1 MLAQSL
7 EGEDVEEDGRQGR
20 ASDAY
25 CAVGLEAQRRGL
37 RRAQKVRQSFLSHS
51 AIERSVYNLGRV

>member
-20 ASDAY
+20 ASNAY
-25 CAVGLEAQRRGL
+25 CAVGLEAQRQGL
-37 RRAQKVRQSFLSHS
+37 RRA
-51 AIERSVYNLGRV
+51 